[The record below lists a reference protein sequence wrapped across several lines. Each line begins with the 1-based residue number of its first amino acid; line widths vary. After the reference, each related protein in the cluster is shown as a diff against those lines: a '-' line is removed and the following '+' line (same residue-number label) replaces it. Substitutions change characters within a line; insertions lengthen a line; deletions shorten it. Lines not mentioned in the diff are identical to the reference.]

1 MELEVSQASLLGQNI
16 GGKNHNGIKTNAVAP
31 RLFCDICDLFDLHDT
46 EDCPKQASDDV
57 IETPSMM
64 LYIDSPSSN
73 EHSRHGG
80 RREQS
85 RPYCEVC
92 EIFGHATGD
101 CDEDATFWS
110 WPWVQSKLSPLS
122 IIPCQ
127 SAYKYGKQKFCQLVF
142 WTLCISPTLCLLYHF
157 YFQYTSFQ
165 SKPSFLSLTAS
176 LNLSSNRES
185 SEIRSVIAFIR
196 PSCGE

>member
-1 MELEVSQASLLGQNI
+1 VSSDYITIKLFFHLNDFTLFLRS
-16 GGKNHNGIKTNAVAP
+16 NGIKTNAVAP

-101 CDEDATFWS
+101 CDEDATF
-110 WPWVQSKLSPLS
+110 
-122 IIPCQ
+122 
-127 SAYKYGKQKFCQLVF
+127 
-142 WTLCISPTLCLLYHF
+142 
-157 YFQYTSFQ
+157 
-165 SKPSFLSLTAS
+165 
-176 LNLSSNRES
+176 
-185 SEIRSVIAFIR
+185 
-196 PSCGE
+196 

>member
-1 MELEVSQASLLGQNI
+1 LEERIVELQVAAVRYSTDTQINVDVTAQKLKEENEMLQREIKFLNSVIVDMQKKVDNMKMELEVSQASLLGQNI

-31 RLFCDICDLFDLHDT
+31 LLFCDICDLFDLHDT

-101 CDEDATFWS
+101 CDEDATF
-110 WPWVQSKLSPLS
+110 
-122 IIPCQ
+122 
-127 SAYKYGKQKFCQLVF
+127 
-142 WTLCISPTLCLLYHF
+142 
-157 YFQYTSFQ
+157 
-165 SKPSFLSLTAS
+165 
-176 LNLSSNRES
+176 
-185 SEIRSVIAFIR
+185 
-196 PSCGE
+196 